1 MLYSSLGLGCF
12 GFRLGL
18 GLLLGLGLVTFRFGH
33 LRVCNDF
40 VVVIPDGL
48 DRFAEPL
55 DADAR
60 FVNL

>member
-12 GFRLGL
+12 GFC
-18 GLLLGLGLVTFRFGH
+18 LGLVLFTFPVGH
-33 LRVCNDF
+33 LLVCNDF

-55 DADAR
+55 DVDAR